1 MTFRSFAIGFVLLV
15 VLTLVSS
22 YHGSNVITGATQFPM
37 IVAFLLIVFSAVI
50 NPILRR
56 RKSDKIF
63 TQAEMAVMWCML
75 AAGLTVPSCGVMRY
89 LLPMLVAPFYFA
101 AEGSTWP
108 EAFYQHIPDWL
119 VPSKD
124 INSPIV
130 MMFYEGAGDD
140 PVPLKMLSAWVV
152 PFFTWGIMLMA
163 AFLLMFCIAAIIRK
177 QWVEYERLSFPLAR
191 IPMEI
196 TAPPEEGRFFNA
208 LFRSKLMWMGA
219 AIPIF
224 FWGLHIMKGFVPSF
238 PVINQVNWELWG
250 VFAGIFGAGWQG
262 WATIIFL
269 AVGIT
274 FLLPTDV
281 SLSLWLFY
289 LLGAVQRTIRIKW
302 GYAGGG
308 GKFDFQQ
315 QLGGYFAFAAVALW
329 TMRHHLKDVFR
340 KAFFGADDVDDS
352 REGMSYR
359 FAVFGGIFGVA
370 VIVGWF
376 WKIGCNPLVA
386 LVVVGISCVAF
397 LVLSRFVAQCG
408 LYHSA
413 FRPQP
418 LSIAQ
423 DLVGNVNMGPKG
435 LTAATFFQVSL
446 LADEREVLMPAV
458 INSTKVAEKKLN
470 LRKIFAAMM
479 LAVVVSYSI
488 SFFAQVYGYYKA
500 GAPSEGSYHAV
511 SIPRGHSERLAS
523 SVREDT
529 GALNIGRRGVQHILI
544 GAGTFALVHG
554 LRARFYWWPVHPVGL
569 LMIRTWPMQFGWL
582 SVFIGWLCKVLA
594 QKYTR
599 GRMMGTVRY
608 FFLGLIIGEVL
619 MSMLRTVLGFLT

>member
-1 MTFRSFAIGFVLLV
+1 MTFRAFAIGFILLVLL
-15 VLTLVSS
+15 TLASS
-22 YHGSNVITGATQFPM
+22 HNGSNVITGATQFPM
-37 IVAFLLIVFSAVI
+37 IVVFLLIVFSAVI

-56 RKSDKIF
+56 RKSDRIF
-63 TQAEMAVMWCML
+63 TQAEMAVIWCML

-108 EAFYQHIPDWL
+108 GAFYQHIPDWL

-140 PVPLKMLSAWVV
+140 PVPLKMLAPWVV
-152 PFFTWGIMLMA
+152 PFFCWGIMLMA

-196 TAPPEEGRFFNA
+196 TAPPEEGRFLNA

-224 FWGLHIMKGFVPSF
+224 FWGLHIINGFLPSF
-238 PVINQVNWELWG
+238 PVINQVNWQLWG

-262 WATIIFL
+262 WSTIIFL

-289 LLGAVQRTIRIKW
+289 VLGTVQRSIRISW
-302 GYAGGG
+302 GYAGDGG
-308 GKFDFQQ
+308 NFDFQQ

-340 KAFFGADDVDDS
+340 KAFLGAKDIDDS

-359 FAVFGGIFGVA
+359 FAVFGGILAVA

-376 WKIGCNPLVA
+376 MAIGCNPLVA

-397 LVLSRFVAQCG
+397 LVLARFVAQCG

-413 FRPQP
+413 FRPEP

-435 LTAATFFQVSL
+435 LTAATFFQASL
-446 LADEREVLMPAV
+446 LADQREVLMPAV
-458 INSTKVAEKKLN
+458 INNTKVAENKLD

-500 GAPSEGSYHAV
+500 GAPGESSYHAV
-511 SIPRGHSERLAS
+511 SIPRGYSERLAS
-523 SVREDT
+523 SVTEDT
-529 GALNIGRRGVQHILI
+529 GALNIGRRGVQHILV
-544 GAGTFALVHG
+544 GAGTFALVHC

-569 LMIRTWPMQFGWL
+569 LMIRTWPMQYGWI

-594 QKYTR
+594 QKYAR
-599 GRMMGTVRY
+599 GRMMATVRH

-619 MSMLRTVLGFLT
+619 MSTLQTVIGFIV